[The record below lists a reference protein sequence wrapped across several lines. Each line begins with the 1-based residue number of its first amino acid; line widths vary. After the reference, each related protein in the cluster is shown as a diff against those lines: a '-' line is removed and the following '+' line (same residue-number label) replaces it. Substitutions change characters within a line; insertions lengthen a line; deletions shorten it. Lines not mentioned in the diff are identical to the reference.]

1 MEIYKNTM
9 LDWLMPSR
17 LALATLSVASRTRS
31 SINSKSYWNY
41 ARLVDGTDEPGASA
55 LREKEPMSE
64 QSKQFWAGARAE
76 IPLLIG
82 VIPFG
87 LIYGA
92 LAVNA
97 GLSNAEAQLM
107 SSIVFAGSAQFITAQ
122 LVHQAAP
129 GLVIVLTI
137 AIVNLRHMLYSAS
150 MAPYIA
156 SLPTRWKAVLSY
168 LLTDE
173 AYAPTILH
181 YEKHGITPYAH
192 WFWLGAGC
200 TLWAFWQTSTAVG
213 IFLGAAI
220 PESWSLDFA
229 LPLTFIAMLVP
240 VLRGRP
246 AIAAALSAG
255 VVALLAF
262 SLPYKL
268 GLIVAALVG
277 ILVGTLLERIS

>member
-1 MEIYKNTM
+1 
-9 LDWLMPSR
+9 
-17 LALATLSVASRTRS
+17 
-31 SINSKSYWNY
+31 
-41 ARLVDGTDEPGASA
+41 
-55 LREKEPMSE
+55 MSE

-122 LVHQAAP
+122 LVHEAAP

-181 YEKHGITPYAH
+181 YEKHGVTPYTH

-200 TLWAFWQTSTAVG
+200 ALWTFWQTSTAVG

-277 ILVGTLLERIS
+277 ILVGTLLERNS